1 MLNSKFLQNPLGN
14 FRFLNLRSEVFSWIK
29 GTDLFTA
36 LASILNLSQLEN
48 VSLNTFIYLRQ
59 VCNCYIYL

>member
-29 GTDLFTA
+29 VADLFIA
-36 LASILNLSQLEN
+36 LVSI
-48 VSLNTFIYLRQ
+48 TT
-59 VCNCYIYL
+59 